1 MQFRCYVIPETGEI
15 NVMSTKDELY
25 NEINEEIRAR
35 KPKMAIC
42 YDFDK
47 TLSPDDMQTFTLIP
61 SFGID
66 KKEFWESSNK
76 LAEDNLMDTNLA
88 WMHELIR
95 YSKFK
100 NKSLKQEYFREIGA
114 DIELYKGVKTWF
126 KKMNEYAEKKGI
138 ELEHYII
145 SSGLKEIIEGS
156 EIATYFK
163 RIYASTYLYSADGV
177 AEWPAQAINYTNK
190 TQFIFRIAKG
200 FLEEYDEHV
209 NDSVPEEKLRI
220 PYENIVYIG
229 DSATDVPCMR
239 LVKSKGGYSIGVF
252 DPDKDNRARVYQ
264 LFNDGRLS
272 FYAPADYSPNSTLSK
287 YMKKIIND
295 VASKESI
302 KVEREI
308 LKQPAEA
315 FKIAKSIED
324 FSRIRIGK
332 MSVKKERELS
342 DMTKALKS
350 IIPGNIE

>member
-1 MQFRCYVIPETGEI
+1 MNERE
-15 NVMSTKDELY
+15 ELY
-25 NEINEEIRAR
+25 SKINADIRAQ

-66 KKEFWESSNK
+66 KKEFWDSSNK
-76 LAEDNLMDTNLA
+76 LAEDNLMDNNLA

-95 YSKFK
+95 YSEFK
-100 NKSLKQEYFREIGA
+100 SKSLKREYFRETGA
-114 DIELYKGVKTWF
+114 DIKLYRGVKTWF
-126 KKMNEYAEKKGI
+126 KRMNDYAEKKGI

-156 EIATYFK
+156 KIAANFK

-177 AEWPAQAINYTNK
+177 AKWPAQAINYTNK

-200 FLEEYDEHV
+200 FLEEYDERV
-209 NDSVPEEKLRI
+209 NDSMPEEKLRI

-229 DSATDVPCMR
+229 DSATDIPCMR

-252 DPDKDNRARVYQ
+252 DPVKDNRSKVYQ

-272 FYAPADYSPNSTLSK
+272 CYAPADYSANSEISRF
-287 YMKKIIND
+287 MKQIID
-295 VASKESI
+295 EISAKESI
-302 KVEREI
+302 KTECKI

-315 FKIAKSIED
+315 FKMKKSIED
-324 FSRIRIGK
+324 ISKAYPGK
-332 MSVKKERELS
+332 MSAKEKRELNS
-342 DMTKALKS
+342 LTEALDAV
-350 IIPGNIE
+350 IPGNIE